1 LTSSDQ
7 SLSNDNGPVLSAS
20 SDEMLE
26 IPEESPTELKT
37 PVKGGLKV
45 QTRAGL
51 STASSAKSNQI
62 KFEE

>member
-1 LTSSDQ
+1 
-7 SLSNDNGPVLSAS
+7 
-20 SDEMLE
+20 MLE